1 MTNAMRW
8 LQGLIRDRQVLD
20 IALQDCSD
28 LAMYILVLD
37 AGALGVEN
45 EHQRTSTHLHRERP
59 RKFKVLMRTRCSYA
73 DRC

>member
-28 LAMYILVLD
+28 LALYILVLD
-37 AGALGVEN
+37 AGALGVWERASKN
-45 EHQRTSTHLHRERP
+45 EHAPTSRTS
-59 RKFKVLMRTRCSYA
+59 A
-73 DRC
+73 